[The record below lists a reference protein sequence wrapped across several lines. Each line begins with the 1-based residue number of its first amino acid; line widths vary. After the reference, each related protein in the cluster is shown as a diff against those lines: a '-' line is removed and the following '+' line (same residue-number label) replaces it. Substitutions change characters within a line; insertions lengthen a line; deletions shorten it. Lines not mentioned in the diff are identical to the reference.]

1 MLKESSIDIFGNARS
16 IRDFLYVEDLC
27 RIIKLFLDKEIED
40 IYRILYVLN
49 NNISKAIETVK
60 ETMPESPIRNQ
71 IIDFI
76 EASDKGVIRGLT

>member
-1 MLKESSIDIFGNARS
+1 
-16 IRDFLYVEDLC
+16 
-27 RIIKLFLDKEIED
+27 
-40 IYRILYVLN
+40 LN